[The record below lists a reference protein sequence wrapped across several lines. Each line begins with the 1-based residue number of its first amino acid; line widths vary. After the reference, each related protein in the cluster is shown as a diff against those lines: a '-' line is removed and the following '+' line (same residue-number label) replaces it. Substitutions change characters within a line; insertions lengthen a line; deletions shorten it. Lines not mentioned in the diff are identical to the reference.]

1 MRARVKKDTQALLQ
15 AFSSLAQVSNSM
27 ERAYSDLQRKVKR
40 LSRQLEDSNRYL
52 SSLLQSLPCGIL
64 VMKDDVVGTLNKQ
77 AKSLLS
83 LSDVSPPC
91 RWMQLLEGNPY
102 AEKLAVMFRSGMK
115 PGELSVGDDDP
126 KILSFSW
133 AHMSNRERVLVIQD
147 VTEIRALEKQMHKS
161 QELTAMGEMAVE
173 LAHEIRNPLAG
184 LELFASLL
192 REEGLPTE
200 ERQRYLDNVQIGI
213 RSLNTV
219 VTNMLCFSG
228 KPAPRKEPVVLAQL
242 LEEIATVMAVLVKQ
256 RGILLLDDYQDRREV
271 MADRE
276 MLRQVFTNLMLNAMQ
291 ALPEGGRIE
300 LRTASRRNQ
309 VAVTIRDNGIGIPEE
324 LQKVIFEPRF
334 TTNPKGQGLGL
345 SIVKRIMKV
354 HEGHI
359 ELKTHKGWGTQF
371 ILIFPVG
378 CLSQE
383 PSSSSEPDAQ
393 RTRRA
398 TELPAGTLSRLT
410 HCKKVRPQDS
420 APGVN
425 HV

>member
-1 MRARVKKDTQALLQ
+1 MRAKVEENTQALLQ

-40 LSRQLEDSNRYL
+40 LSRQLEDNNRYL

-64 VMKDDVVGTLNKQ
+64 VMKDNVVSTLNKQ
-77 AKSLLS
+77 AKSLLF
-83 LSDVSPPC
+83 LSDVAPLC
-91 RWMQLLEGNPY
+91 RWRQLLEGNPY
-102 AEKLAVMFRSGMK
+102 AEKLAVMFRSEMK
-115 PGELSVGDDDP
+115 PGEISVGGDDP
-126 KILSFSW
+126 KMLSFSW
-133 AHMSNRERVLVIQD
+133 AHMSDRERVLVIQD

-161 QELTAMGEMAVE
+161 QELAAMGEMAVE

-200 ERQRYLDNVQIGI
+200 EHQRYLDNVQIGI

-228 KPAPRKEPVVLAQL
+228 EPVPRKEPVVLAQL

-256 RGILLLDDYQDRREV
+256 RGIILLDDYQDRREV

-276 MLRQVFTNLMLNAMQ
+276 MLRQVFTNLILNAMQ

-300 LRTASRRNQ
+300 LRTTSRQKQ
-309 VAVTIRDNGIGIPEE
+309 VAVVIRDNGIGIPEE
-324 LQKVIFEPRF
+324 LRKVIFETRF

-345 SIVKRIMKV
+345 AIVKRIIKV

-359 ELKTHKGWGTQF
+359 ELKTHKDWGTQF
-371 ILIFPVG
+371 TLIFPVG
-378 CLSQE
+378 RVPQTPSLSSHPE
-383 PSSSSEPDAQ
+383 TQ

-398 TELPAGTLSRLT
+398 TELPAGMLSRLT
-410 HCKKVRPQDS
+410 DCQKVRPQDS